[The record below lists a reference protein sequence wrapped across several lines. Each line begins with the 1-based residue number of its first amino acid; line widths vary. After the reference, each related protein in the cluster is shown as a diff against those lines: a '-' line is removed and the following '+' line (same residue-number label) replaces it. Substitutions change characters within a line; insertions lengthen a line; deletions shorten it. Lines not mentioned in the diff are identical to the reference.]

1 MERWGEENVLVACR
15 QHVLHDGR
23 QWMVA
28 GLAVCAGAARRHK
41 LTDEQVPFF
50 LSALISAPP
59 LERGSIGQNHN
70 FIVQ

>member
-41 LTDEQVPFF
+41 LTDEQVPF
-50 LSALISAPP
+50 SPIGRGAAENIGPVHYYP
-59 LERGSIGQNHN
+59 LHRDGD
-70 FIVQ
+70 

>member
-1 MERWGEENVLVACR
+1 MERWGEEKVLVACR

-50 LSALISAPP
+50 LIGRGAAENIGPVHYYP
-59 LERGSIGQNHN
+59 LHRDGD
-70 FIVQ
+70 